1 MSRVPDN
8 ISKMGD
14 NEETDSPFR
23 TNKEEEMQELEK
35 FAKFVETGDAERVRS
50 LTEEL
55 LAKGITPSRIVEE
68 GVVPGMDAV
77 GQKYESGEYFLPE
90 LFMAGEAAKV
100 VTVIIKPY
108 LKKEGAKALG
118 TVVIGTVFGDVH
130 NVGKDLVASTL
141 EGVGFKVINLGENVS
156 SEEFVEAAKRE
167 EADIVAMSALITTTM
182 LAMKGVIKALN
193 SGGIRSKV
201 KVMVGGAP
209 LDEKFAKE
217 IGADAYGKDPREAV
231 LKARELL
238 SK

>member
-1 MSRVPDN
+1 MKRQTARSG
-8 ISKMGD
+8 K
-14 NEETDSPFR
+14 
-23 TNKEEEMQELEK
+23 NKEEEMQELEK
-35 FAKFVETGDAERVRS
+35 FAKFIETGDVERVRS

-68 GVVPGMDAV
+68 GVVPGMDVV

-100 VTVIIKPY
+100 VTAIIKPY

-141 EGVGFKVINLGENVS
+141 EGVGFKVTDLGVNVPA
-156 SEEFVEAAKRE
+156 ETFVEAAKKE
-167 EADIVAMSALITTTM
+167 NADIVAMSALITTTM
-182 LAMKGVIKALN
+182 LNMKDVIKALN

>member
-1 MSRVPDN
+1 MKRQTARSG
-8 ISKMGD
+8 K
-14 NEETDSPFR
+14 
-23 TNKEEEMQELEK
+23 NKEEEMQELEK
-35 FAKFVETGDAERVRS
+35 FAKFIETGDVERVRS

-68 GVVPGMDAV
+68 GVVPGMDVV

-100 VTVIIKPY
+100 VTAIIKPY

-118 TVVIGTVFGDVH
+118 TVVIGSVFGDVH

-141 EGVGFKVINLGENVS
+141 EGVGFKVTDLGVNVPA
-156 SEEFVEAAKRE
+156 ETFVEAAKKE
-167 EADIVAMSALITTTM
+167 NADIVAMSALITTTM
-182 LAMKGVIKALN
+182 LVMKDVIKALN

>member
-1 MSRVPDN
+1 MKRQTARSG
-8 ISKMGD
+8 K
-14 NEETDSPFR
+14 
-23 TNKEEEMQELEK
+23 NKEEEMQELEK
-35 FAKFVETGDAERVRS
+35 FAKFIETGDVERVRS

-68 GVVPGMDAV
+68 GVVPGMDVV

-100 VTVIIKPY
+100 VTAIIKPY

-141 EGVGFKVINLGENVS
+141 EGVGFKVTNLGVNVPA
-156 SEEFVEAAKRE
+156 ETFVEAAKKE
-167 EADIVAMSALITTTM
+167 NADIVAMSALITTTM
-182 LAMKGVIKALN
+182 LVMKDVIKALN

>member
-1 MSRVPDN
+1 VVKRQTARSG
-8 ISKMGD
+8 K
-14 NEETDSPFR
+14 
-23 TNKEEEMQELEK
+23 NKEEEMQELEK
-35 FAKFVETGDAERVRS
+35 FAKFIETGDVERVRS

-55 LAKGITPSRIVEE
+55 LAKGIIPSRIVEE
-68 GVVPGMDAV
+68 GVVPGMDVV

-100 VTVIIKPY
+100 VTAIIKPY

-141 EGVGFKVINLGENVS
+141 EGVGFKVTDLGVNVPA
-156 SEEFVEAAKRE
+156 ETFVEAAKKE
-167 EADIVAMSALITTTM
+167 NADIVAMSALITTTM
-182 LAMKGVIKALN
+182 LNMKDVIKALN

-217 IGADAYGKDPREAV
+217 IGADAYGKDPRQAV

>member
-1 MSRVPDN
+1 
-8 ISKMGD
+8 
-14 NEETDSPFR
+14 
-23 TNKEEEMQELEK
+23 MQELEK
-35 FAKFVETGDAERVRS
+35 FAKFIETGDVEKVRS

-68 GVVPGMDAV
+68 GVVPGMDVV

-100 VTVIIKPY
+100 VTAIIKPY

-141 EGVGFKVINLGENVS
+141 EGVGFKVTNLGVNVPA
-156 SEEFVEAAKRE
+156 ETFVEAAKKE
-167 EADIVAMSALITTTM
+167 NADIVAMSALITTTM
-182 LAMKGVIKALN
+182 LNMKDVIKALN

-217 IGADAYGKDPREAV
+217 IGADAYGRDPRQAV
-231 LKARELL
+231 LRARELL

>member
-1 MSRVPDN
+1 
-8 ISKMGD
+8 
-14 NEETDSPFR
+14 
-23 TNKEEEMQELEK
+23 MQELEK
-35 FAKFVETGDAERVRS
+35 FAKFIETGDVERVRS

-68 GVVPGMDAV
+68 GVAPGMDVV

-100 VTVIIKPY
+100 VTAIIKPY

-118 TVVIGTVFGDVH
+118 TVVIGSVFGDVH
-130 NVGKDLVASTL
+130 DVGKNLVASTL
-141 EGVGFKVINLGENVS
+141 EGVGFKVTDLGTNVP

-167 EADIVAMSALITTTM
+167 NADIVAMSALITTTM
-182 LAMKGVIKALN
+182 LAMKDVIEALN
-193 SGGIRSKV
+193 SAGIRSKV
-201 KVMVGGAP
+201 MVMVGGAP
-209 LDEKFAKE
+209 LDEKFAKG
-217 IGADAYGKDPREAV
+217 IGADAYGKDPRQAV

>member
-1 MSRVPDN
+1 MKRQTARSG
-8 ISKMGD
+8 K
-14 NEETDSPFR
+14 
-23 TNKEEEMQELEK
+23 NKEEEMQELEK
-35 FAKFVETGDAERVRS
+35 FAKFIETGDVERVRS

-68 GVVPGMDAV
+68 GVVPGMDIV

-100 VTVIIKPY
+100 VTAIIKPY

-141 EGVGFKVINLGENVS
+141 EGVGFKVTDLGVNVPA
-156 SEEFVEAAKRE
+156 ETFVEAAKKE
-167 EADIVAMSALITTTM
+167 NADIVAMSALITTTM
-182 LAMKGVIKALN
+182 LNMKDVIKALN

-217 IGADAYGKDPREAV
+217 IGADAYGKDPRQAV